1 MPLLER
7 HHYFIYYHEEKP
19 LPNYI
24 TNIWVFEMLICGG
37 GWGGMCILEFMKC
50 SKFCK
55 LKDIFHFWGKNYLI
69 AFTSHLL
76 AQSDFLKKAK
86 GVAFED
92 DLIFFFF
99 FF

>member
-1 MPLLER
+1 
-7 HHYFIYYHEEKP
+7 
-19 LPNYI
+19 
-24 TNIWVFEMLICGG
+24 
-37 GWGGMCILEFMKC
+37 MCILEFVKC

-55 LKDIFHFWGKNYLI
+55 LKDIFHFWEKNYLI

-86 GVAFED
+86 GIAFED

-99 FF
+99 FSIYVPVLHQALCEVLSRP